1 MLFFRWKTDQTR
13 SNAGPGLKQMS
24 LPRHIIDGIF
34 LARFSIFSIQHL
46 RQNKRASKNKPRQA
60 FKKKYIM
67 VHHHHG
73 RRLLNINSS
82 STIWRSRGFSSRP
95 QRDFF
100 ADLRLRVAKALTD
113 SLHPDDVRRELLGV
127 SGQTPQQQQAQA
139 AVAAAAAVQSK
150 VAEEPVSSS
159 SLSIA
164 ETIAAVREEESRKFA
179 AKWERE
185 KDIIMAEAERA
196 VRARLES
203 DLVLKQR
210 QMAFEKWKQGVE
222 SEKRTKTN
230 EVVVVEI
237 PTTPASTMP
246 VSSIEQKQQ
255 REDEEEGAIEE
266 QQQQQQQEDF
276 TALSTHPIL
285 GQCIADLG
293 YKRLHLISI
302 EKLIH
307 IPVWEKQRIYRH
319 DRAVQMAKDK
329 RKTLHLG
336 LPGVMGIHENTVTG
350 ELRILDGQHRIG
362 MLAILL
368 MLEGSKK
375 QQQHGEED
383 KSNTASDGSTIS
395 PLQDKPIVVEV
406 YPSAEP
412 QSAKELF
419 TEINRAEPVK
429 LVDMPGVLK
438 DSSRHILNEAA
449 GQLRDLYPE
458 MFKPSQRCRPPHL
471 NIDNLR
477 EALFVASVLDR
488 HQIKNATA
496 LLDWMRAENEKLRQE
511 YQKENVRSRVPE
523 KVMEKADA
531 NQFYLG
537 LESTW
542 YTK

>member
-1 MLFFRWKTDQTR
+1 
-13 SNAGPGLKQMS
+13 MS
-24 LPRHIIDGIF
+24 PPRHIIDGIF
-34 LARFSIFSIQHL
+34 FRRGFRSFLYTVFTAKQTKEPART
-46 RQNKRASKNKPRQA
+46 NKPRQA
-60 FKKKYIM
+60 FMKRYIM

-82 STIWRSRGFSSRP
+82 SMISRGFSSRP

-127 SGQTPQQQQAQA
+127 SGQTPQQQQQQA
-139 AVAAAAAVQSK
+139 PAAIAAAAAVQKK
-150 VAEEPVSSS
+150 VAEEPASSVPSS